1 MSKEELDPKGYY
13 LILRLDDGESDK
25 DRLKAARAGAKGY
38 ALTIL
43 CNLPKNHPL
52 REQAEEL
59 RKQLQKFDKQS

>member
-1 MSKEELDPKGYY
+1 MAKDKGTY
-13 LILRLDDGESDK
+13 LTLRLDDDEPDK

-43 CNLPKNHPL
+43 CNFPKNHPL

-59 RKQLQKFDKQS
+59 RKQLRKLDKQS